1 MSDSILDDLNPMN
14 RTAGSPAPVSARDEA
29 GDSILNDLN
38 PMNRAA
44 RTPVEVPEAHPV
56 NPNAPIMAKISA
68 GIGGGA
74 ADLVGG
80 LAETFAKGVTT
91 AAGDI
96 AGGAAAWAGE
106 LLPGGDWERAQR
118 WGDAVQKQVSTVGGA
133 LGEPET
139 QTGQAIQHVLAPVGE
154 WIGKARQYIGGT
166 VANATGS
173 PMLGAITDAA
183 PQALGDY
190 LMLRGAVNQAA
201 SMGKTPPEVVA
212 PTTAAERSGAAS
224 PSGKPTSVDAA
235 VQTVRDGGMPPAAAM
250 ADAQATL
257 GRHAQAANLPV
268 PIQLTKGQAT
278 LDPVQISREQN
289 ARGASQQFAGA
300 FDRQSQQLKANL
312 DAIQQVAAPAVAD
325 ADHIASGQSLIDT
338 YKAKD
343 AALNDTI
350 RTQYKA
356 LEDANGGSLP
366 LDGGSF
372 VSSAEAALKQKM
384 KGAFLPPEIQSVMSD
399 IKDGGQMSMEQFENL
414 RTTLA
419 SASRTAERAGDGN
432 RVAAIRTVR
441 DQLENMPIPEGA
453 SAQVKA
459 LADQARASAKS
470 RFDLMDNDPAYK
482 AAVSDSVAPD
492 DFVNKFV
499 VRGKKGD
506 LATMQANL
514 ADNPQA
520 AQVIASSAINY
531 LRQRSGIV
539 GNNGNFSAAG
549 YNKAMF
555 ELNPKLGQLF
565 ADPAIAEKL
574 TDLGD
579 VAHYTTFQ
587 PRGSFVNN
595 SNTLTALGGHL
606 AEHGANAVAG
616 YPVASWVKSMTQGF
630 RNRQLLNESFAP
642 NAGVSAQ
649 MMQALEAQKAAA
661 K

>member
-1 MSDSILDDLNPMN
+1 MSSLDDALQ
-14 RTAGSPAPVSARDEA
+14 EA
-29 GDSILNDLN
+29 GGAPSQ
-38 PMNRAA
+38 AA
-44 RTPVEVPEAHPV
+44 PRGTLTDALTAATGGRVAGKMEPIEVPEAHPA
-56 NPNAPIMAKISA
+56 NPNAPSMAKISA

-96 AGGAAAWAGE
+96 AGGAAAWAGK

-154 WIGKARQYIGGT
+154 WIGKARQYMGGA
-166 VANATGS
+166 VAEATGS
-173 PMLGAITDAA
+173 PMLSAITDAA

-201 SMGKTPPEVVA
+201 SMGKAPPEVVA
-212 PTTAAERSGAAS
+212 PTTAAERASATS

-235 VQTVRDGGMPPAAAM
+235 VQTVRAGGMPPAAAL

-257 GRHAQAANLPV
+257 GRHAQAANLPI
-268 PIQLTKGQAT
+268 PMQLTKGEAT
-278 LDPVQISREQN
+278 QNAFQISIEQN
-289 ARGASQQFAGA
+289 ARASSPEFNARFAVRGP
-300 FDRQSQQLKANL
+300 QLKANL

-384 KGAFLPPEIQSVMSD
+384 KGAFLPPEIQSVLGD
-399 IKDGGQMSMEQFENL
+399 IKEGGQMSMEQFENL

-470 RFDLMDNDPAYK
+470 RFDLMDKDPAYK

-506 LATMQANL
+506 LATMQSNL

-531 LRQRSGIV
+531 LRHRAGIV
-539 GNNGNFSAAG
+539 GGNGNFSAPG

-555 ELNPKLGQLF
+555 ELNPKLDQLF
-565 ADPAIAEKL
+565 ANPAIAEKL

-595 SNTLTALGGHL
+595 SNTMTALGGHL
-606 AEHGANAVAG
+606 AEHGANAIAG

-642 NAGVSAQ
+642 NAGVSTQ